1 MSALH
6 LLGSQM
12 KFIVYMQ
19 KSQEILCS
27 AVDSAKPNPINTLR
41 VTDTLARTQ
50 AFECRVLIPSII
62 ILTKKELHKIHAEY
76 CLLTCYLSP

>member
-50 AFECRVLIPSII
+50 AFECRVLVMSSII
-62 ILTKKELHKIHAEY
+62 ILTKKELHKIHAV
-76 CLLTCYLSP
+76 

>member
-27 AVDSAKPNPINTLR
+27 ALDSAKPNPINTLR

-50 AFECRVLIPSII
+50 AFECRVLAPSII
-62 ILTKKELHKIHAEY
+62 ILTKKELHKIHAV
-76 CLLTCYLSP
+76 